1 MKSPAYIAKHIRT
14 VLKSG
19 GAAPHSAEVQW
30 FFKQEVKSRGWYTH
44 ELRKVAVRFRR
55 TILAE
60 HGQEYLLQVADQ
72 LFRGEVLEEKNF
84 AVMLLEGMTTQFGHA
99 EFKLFESWLERLSTW
114 ADHDGLVHY
123 LIGPM
128 IAADE
133 SLLSRPPRWAKKKT
147 GKPWHQ
153 RAAAVSLIHS
163 TRQHKNFSD
172 IQRITEMLLTSDN
185 DMVQKGLGWL
195 LREAAKANPDQTV
208 KYLMAIRER
217 TPRLVLRTACE
228 TLPTKTREQVLG
240 KKSTADFRGS
250 SRIEK
255 KKKRIKIR
263 VHPRK
268 SAVQL
273 FPRLSFTI
281 EHA

>member
-1 MKSPAYIAKHIRT
+1 MKPPAYIAKHIRT
-14 VLKSG
+14 VLKNG
-19 GAAPHSAEVQW
+19 GSAPHTIEVQR
-30 FFKQEVKSRGWYTH
+30 FFKQEVKSRGWCTD

-60 HGQEYLLQVADQ
+60 HNLQYLLQVADQ
-72 LFRGEVLEEKNF
+72 LFRGKVLEEKVF
-84 AVMLLEGMTTQFGHA
+84 AVLMLQGMVCEFGKP
-99 EFKLFESWLERLSTW
+99 EFKLFESWLDRVSSW

-128 IAADE
+128 IAADD
-133 SLLSRPPRWAKKKT
+133 SLLARPPGWARKKT
-147 GKPWHQ
+147 GKPWHR

-172 IQRITEMLLTSDN
+172 IQRITEMLLTSDD

-208 KYLMAIRER
+208 KYLMTIRER

-228 TLPTKTREQVLG
+228 TLPTNTRKRVLG
-240 KKSTADFRGS
+240 RKQTS
-250 SRIEK
+250 S
-255 KKKRIKIR
+255 
-263 VHPRK
+263 
-268 SAVQL
+268 
-273 FPRLSFTI
+273 
-281 EHA
+281 